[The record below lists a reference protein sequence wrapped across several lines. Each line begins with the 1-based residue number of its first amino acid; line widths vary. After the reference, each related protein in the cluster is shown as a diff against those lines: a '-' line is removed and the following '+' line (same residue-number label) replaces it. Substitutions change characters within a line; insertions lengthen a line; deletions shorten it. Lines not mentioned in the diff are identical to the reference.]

1 MKQSTKDILEL
12 TDGHTI
18 TEIAKILDRKY
29 QDVYFIL
36 RYYGKLQS
44 KKQKKLYNYH
54 SVILLDRIW
63 WVGFT
68 YQDEHY
74 FCEGV
79 AENKSAAFDAIRDFR
94 ESVIRR
100 V

>member
-1 MKQSTKDILEL
+1 MKQSTIDILEL
-12 TDGHTI
+12 SENGYKPF
-18 TEIAKILDRKY
+18 EIAQLLNKSYDSVYKIIKYDRR
-29 QDVYFIL
+29 DNNL
-36 RYYGKLQS
+36 H
-44 KKQKKLYNYH
+44 NYH

-74 FCEGV
+74 YGEGV
-79 AENKSAAFDAIRDFR
+79 VENKPAAFDAIRDFR

>member
-1 MKQSTKDILEL
+1 MKQSVIEILEL
-12 TDGHTI
+12 SEKGYKPF
-18 TEIAKILDRKY
+18 EIAQLLNKSYDSVYKIIKRDRY
-29 QDVYFIL
+29 NNNF
-36 RYYGKLQS
+36 
-44 KKQKKLYNYH
+44 YNYH

-68 YQDEHY
+68 YRDEHY
-74 FCEGV
+74 YGEGV
-79 AENKSAAFDAIRDFR
+79 AENKSSAFDAIRDFR

>member
-1 MKQSTKDILEL
+1 MKQSVIDVLEL
-12 TDGHTI
+12 SEKGYRPY
-18 TEIAKILDRKY
+18 EIAKILNKSYHSVYRIIKRDRY
-29 QDVYFIL
+29 DNNL
-36 RYYGKLQS
+36 H
-44 KKQKKLYNYH
+44 NYH
-54 SVILLDRIW
+54 SVILLDCIW

-74 FCEGV
+74 YGEGV